1 MIIVITSEQSVR
13 NETEIINELFQEGL
27 ELLHVRKPVM
37 DAAAMR
43 NYIKSIHS
51 GYHEQLVLHSHYIL
65 AEEFETSRIHFKES
79 ERPDIPDHFFDEY
92 IVSTSVHGISSFN
105 TLDAR
110 WEYALISPVFPSIS
124 KKGYG
129 DGTKILESIRQRD
142 NDHSGLIALG
152 GIHQHN
158 IDTVFSEDVD
168 GAALLGAIWESKE
181 PLKTYIECRK
191 NALLL

>member
-1 MIIVITSEQSVR
+1 MIIVITPEQPVP
-13 NETEIINELFQEGL
+13 NEIEIINELFQEGL

-43 NYIKSIHS
+43 NYIKNIDS
-51 GYHEQLVLHSHYIL
+51 GYHEQLVLYSHYIL
-65 AEEFETSRIHFKES
+65 AEEFGTSRLYFKES
-79 ERPDIPDHFFDEY
+79 ERPNIPDHFFEEY
-92 IVSTSVHGISSFN
+92 IVSTSVHSINCFN

-124 KKGYG
+124 KRGYG
-129 DGTKILESIRQRD
+129 NGTKILESIRQRE
-142 NDHSGLIALG
+142 NDDSGLIALG
-152 GIHQHN
+152 GINKHN
-158 IDTVFSEDVD
+158 IKTVFSEDVD

-181 PLKTYIECRK
+181 PLRTYIQCRE